1 MLRGSCYQML
11 LGTALLPDTRGDA
24 VDFFQASPASR
35 SRLHIY
41 VELHISVEQPI
52 FMNSQELKRLLAT
65 QGCSFETHK
74 GGSGHVTVRRGDR
87 KSQLPMHGSRKE
99 LGKGL
104 VNKILKDLGL
114 K

>member
-1 MLRGSCYQML
+1 
-11 LGTALLPDTRGDA
+11 
-24 VDFFQASPASR
+24 
-35 SRLHIY
+35 
-41 VELHISVEQPI
+41 
-52 FMNSQELKRLLAT
+52 MNAQELRRFLASK
-65 QGCSFETHK
+65 GCAFETHK
-74 GGSGHVTVRRGDR
+74 GGSGHLTVRRGDR

>member
-1 MLRGSCYQML
+1 MK
-11 LGTALLPDTRGDA
+11 
-24 VDFFQASPASR
+24 AS
-35 SRLHIY
+35 
-41 VELHISVEQPI
+41 
-52 FMNSQELKRLLAT
+52 ELKRDLAN
-65 QGCSFETHK
+65 QGCTFETHK

-87 KSQLPMHGSRKE
+87 VSQLPMHGSHKE

>member
-1 MLRGSCYQML
+1 
-11 LGTALLPDTRGDA
+11 
-24 VDFFQASPASR
+24 
-35 SRLHIY
+35 
-41 VELHISVEQPI
+41 
-52 FMNSQELKRLLAT
+52 MNSQELRRLLTA

-87 KSQLPMHGSRKE
+87 KSQLPMHSSRKE